1 MSNNINLDDTI
12 HKLKKELEKARRK
25 AASETQA
32 NMSLIDANTVLV
44 EKDRLLKFD
53 MKKLEQENK
62 EYKRKIDHIIN
73 LIDKGYNVSLERIK
87 SILIDNNENNID

>member
-1 MSNNINLDDTI
+1 MYNEDSI
-12 HKLKKELEKARRK
+12 
-25 AASETQA
+25 
-32 NMSLIDANTVLV
+32 IDYSKSISQ
-44 EKDRLLKFD
+44 EEQDRLLKFD